1 MIRVLHVHTLPVISG
16 SGINTFLSMRGMDK
30 ATYDVELACAP
41 EGRLIDLV
49 ESHGM
54 RVWPIRNLVQSLNP
68 VKDLA
73 ALLDLTVF
81 LLKHRYH
88 IVHTHNSK
96 AGFIGRLAGKLASIP
111 VVIHTVH
118 GFAFH
123 DQEPLWKRKLLLN
136 LERLASRWCDRMI
149 FISQPLIDWG
159 LREGVV
165 DAKKVVKIYSGI
177 ELDRFRPASKK
188 EEAFLKKKWG
198 IKPQEPV
205 VGIVSKLWNGKG
217 HSVLIHAF
225 EKVIRDAGNA
235 RLMIV
240 GEGYLQKDLERLVSK
255 KGLEGKVLFTGFQM
269 NVRDIM
275 ACFDV
280 AILPSFFEGMGRVLL
295 EAMAMKKPVVGS
307 RVGGIPELIEDGVN
321 GFLVDPG
328 NIDQLA
334 AAILRILK
342 DRGLA
347 KKMGAAGR
355 KKIQDKFSADYMVAS
370 IDRVYSELL
379 AKKGI
384 RNADR

>member
-49 ESHGM
+49 ESHSM

-73 ALLDLTVF
+73 ALWDLTAF

>member
-1 MIRVLHVHTLPVISG
+1 
-16 SGINTFLSMRGMDK
+16 MDK

-165 DAKKVVKIYSGI
+165 NAKKVVKIYSGI